1 MPADAADP
9 PLIRFAPSDR
19 AQRPVIVLGA
29 ARSGTSAMS
38 MALRQNTRYVGYG
51 EGHLIDLLPKL
62 LETVDRHYMKART
75 DLPPGSTM
83 LSSVAPAAIHD
94 GIQSMFVEI
103 ARNLAPTGF
112 WTDKTPGPQMVRAT
126 PFLRRVWPELRVIYM
141 MRPPIENVE
150 SRRRKFPEFT
160 FRGHCQMWADSMTAW
175 EDVRDELKPCSLE
188 VQQLQLAHHPEI
200 VVAQLTNLLTLSA
213 PEADRLLASFINDR
227 PQTTASA
234 DAPLYTLETV
244 GWSEQQRETFL
255 RICGDVMR
263 RFGYHAETPAAA

>member
-1 MPADAADP
+1 MPADDAP
-9 PLIRFAPSDR
+9 PLIRFAPTDR

-38 MALRQNTRYVGYG
+38 MALRQNTRYIGYG

-83 LSSVAPAAIHD
+83 LASVAPAAMHD
-94 GIQSMFVEI
+94 GIQAMFVEI
-103 ARNLAPTGF
+103 ARNLAPTGY

-141 MRPPIENVE
+141 MRRPIENVE

-160 FRGHCQMWADSMTAW
+160 FRGHCHMWADSMIAW
-175 EDVRDELKPCSLE
+175 ESVREELKPCSLE
-188 VQQLQLAHHPEI
+188 VQQLQLANHPEI
-200 VVAQLTNLLTLSA
+200 VVEQLTELLTLSA
-213 PEADRLLASFINDR
+213 QEAKRLLASFINDR
-227 PQTTASA
+227 PETTSKA
-234 DAPLYTLETV
+234 DAPLYTLDSV
-244 GWSEQQRETFL
+244 GWTEQQRETFL
-255 RICGDVMR
+255 HICGDVMR
-263 RFGYHAETPAAA
+263 RFGFDAEAPASV